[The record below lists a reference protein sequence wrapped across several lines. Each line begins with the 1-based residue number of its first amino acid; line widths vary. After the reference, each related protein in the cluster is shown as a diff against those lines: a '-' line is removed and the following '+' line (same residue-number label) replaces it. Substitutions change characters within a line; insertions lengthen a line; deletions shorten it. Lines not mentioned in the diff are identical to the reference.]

1 MNTDIL
7 YQYIADTLK
16 TRLCLFRADGT
27 LLRTFCCREE
37 IFDLP
42 AADSEAMDFLLEPE
56 PDRLPSL
63 SSVNQDFVYGTVFLP
78 DGILLLGPLRVYTAY
93 PFRRNLIRET
103 RQNTFELSITDCDF
117 DVLTEHVLL
126 LHNLFHS
133 PALTADALITAN
145 CLNYRNTEVET
156 HYSRLVFDSQEEGT
170 RHNSYSQECRMLDSI
185 EKGDLKLLK
194 STFTGDEP
202 QNMGTVAPTS
212 DRNSR
217 NLSIC
222 AITLISRAAIRGGM
236 NPEQAFSLC
245 DSYITQIENL
255 KHPEDLKPLVEGAK
269 LRFASLVRDL
279 QEHRAEK
286 TEKRRHPILEQAKSY
301 IFSHLHEK
309 IFLEHTAE
317 ELHVSSAYLSQL
329 FRKYEGIS
337 FTDFV
342 LREKISLV
350 KNMLI
355 YSPYSYIEIATY
367 LGFCSQSHL
376 GKQFKAVTGMTLKQ
390 FRDTY
395 ASTEFHADPQ

>member
-37 IFDLP
+37 IFNLP
-42 AADSEAMDFLLEPE
+42 AADSEAMDFLLEPG

-78 DGILLLGPLRVYTAY
+78 EGALLLGPLRVYTAY
-93 PFRRNLIRET
+93 PFRHNLIRET
-103 RQNTFELSITDCDF
+103 LQNTFELSISDCDF
-117 DVLTEHVLL
+117 DVLTKHILL
-126 LHNLFHS
+126 LHNLFHTPS
-133 PALTADALITAN
+133 VTAETLIAAN
-145 CLNYRNTEVET
+145 CLDYRNSDVET
-156 HYSRLVFDSQEEGT
+156 HYSRLIFDSQEEGT

-185 EKGDLKLLK
+185 EKGDLELLK

-269 LRFASLVRDL
+269 LRFASLVSELR
-279 QEHRAEK
+279 ESKTEK
-286 TEKRRHPILEQAKSY
+286 TERKRHPILERAKSY

-309 IFLEHTAE
+309 ISLEHTAE

-355 YSPYSYIEIATY
+355 YSPCSYIEIATY